1 MAQISLSSVPT
12 PRVSPLPV
20 LPARYYR
27 YDINLTLVTYA
38 CNIVTGFTIALDL
51 R

>member
-1 MAQISLSSVPT
+1 MAWTSRSSVPT
-12 PRVSPLPV
+12 PHVSPLRV
-20 LPARYYR
+20 FPARYYR

-38 CNIVTGFTIALDL
+38 RNIVTGFTIALDL

>member
-1 MAQISLSSVPT
+1 MAQLLLSSVPT
-12 PRVSPLPV
+12 PHVSPLPV